1 MNWADIK
8 QWDSAPLQEYALEC
22 ERKQRKLQETGEDL
36 STELSRLSGQGQTAD
51 AARNALRK
59 RVSEIE
65 EQVNYLI
72 SAAEVA
78 SAGVQGINEIRA
90 NIEDVQ
96 ELAKAWNIQ
105 VDSSG
110 EASLG
115 AAEVERLF
123 KSGHS
128 LSAIKKYVDDVQARI
143 NSVLTQAQKLVDS
156 LSQKIYALHAGAYD
170 NGVHYSAKV
179 KFAPTLPPAGASA
192 QEVASWWSSLS
203 DKDKQWM
210 IENYP
215 EQIGNLDG
223 VDFTSRDKANRI
235 ALPQKIAEAEQQ
247 LADYERARG
256 RSNGRTAGRVETA
269 SPATSGAPRYWTHSQ
284 KRRGRWY
291 PPLPPRHGH
300 VGAQRPRGCLSE
312 QPGHGR
318 PRGRHRP
325 GHDHE
330 RGRFT

>member
-1 MNWADIK
+1 M
-8 QWDSAPLQEYALEC
+8 EC

-90 NIEDVQ
+90 NIEDISQLAVSLSVHIDTSGVVSVFESVLR
-96 ELAKAWNIQ
+96 ELADVAMDPLAPLKRLTFIR
-105 VDSSG
+105 
-110 EASLG
+110 
-115 AAEVERLF
+115 ERI
-123 KSGHS
+123 
-128 LSAIKKYVDDVQARI
+128 AT
-143 NSVLTQAQKLVDS
+143 VLTDARALEEKLAGMIS
-156 LSQKIYALHAGAYD
+156 ALDRGTFD
-170 NGVHYSAKV
+170 NGVHYSVSGSAR
-179 KFAPTLPPAGASA
+179 PSLPPAGASA

-247 LADYERARG
+247 LADYERKLG
-256 RSNGRTAGRVETA
+256 DDPTVEQLGGVETA

-330 RGRFT
+330 RGRFTWRLRQQGLHHA